1 MQNVPSYFNL
11 FIRLVLSVL
20 GLFSIVLF
28 PILFGVLDSYSSY
41 YKFSPI
47 LFTSLFSTL
56 AIGLFIHSNVE
67 WKYPAIMLILLSVFN
82 MYDHPLIHYSAA
94 ILFFISSTYSMWND
108 KRVSG
113 FGKVSILLYP
123 VFFMDLLIFEMFQ
136 IFLICMFHLMY
147 ILRII
152 KIKNT
157 K

>member
-11 FIRLVLSVL
+11 FTRLVLSVL

-67 WKYPAIMLILLSVFN
+67 WKYPAIMLILLSIFN
-82 MYDHPLIHYSAA
+82 MYDHPLIHYSSA

-108 KRVSG
+108 KRVNG

-147 ILRII
+147 IIRII
-152 KIKNT
+152 RLKNT